1 MTVDLADAMGGS
13 FTVLGSVALPLPN
26 KSTLCSMQIDTQM
39 SSEEASKQID
49 MTIYQK

>member
-1 MTVDLADAMGGS
+1 VGGS
-13 FTVLGSVALPLPN
+13 FTVLDLVALQLLN
-26 KSTLCSMQIDTQM
+26 KSTLCSVQIDTQM